1 MATPSMNL
9 SSAPK
14 RPTTGKLQPTNYG
27 ALSTLVVV
35 FFFWGFIA
43 AGNSVFIPFCKHF
56 FNLDQF
62 QSQLIDF
69 AFYLAYYIG
78 ALALF
83 AYGSFGGKDLVAK
96 WGYKKS
102 IVYGLLFSA
111 LGALAM
117 IIAVNANAF
126 VGMLAGLFIVGL
138 GFSLQQTAAQPFA
151 IELGDPST
159 GNSRVNLGGGVN
171 SFGTMIGPL
180 VVAFALFGTTAALTV
195 KQIAGLSLSK
205 VIILYSCVGVLF
217 IAAAAL
223 FQFSKKVPHGI
234 STEKTEKANKAL
246 YSLLIMTGLLIIMF
260 APVFSSYNSPNQKI
274 IEKTEKVVD
283 VQNSSVDSLVRATI
297 TNPSDSA
304 FANNFLM
311 DKSKVVIN
319 KQLDSLSNIN
329 PANIAVLKNINSD
342 IDKKN
347 SQISSLKVPLE
358 TYRVKWLFGALAIV
372 ILSLLI
378 SYMRAQKR
386 PDGWGAMK
394 YPQLILGMLALF
406 LYVGTEVTIVSNI
419 SDLLSKPE
427 FGSIP
432 SSQVALYISMYWG
445 SLMIGRWVA
454 SISAFDFKPSTK
466 KQLTFIVPLVAFIIV
481 LLVNAASG
489 YAVHI
494 LYYYI
499 ICVLIQIGAFYV
511 SKDKPA
517 RMLMIFGL
525 LGVIAMAIGLATT
538 GKIAIYAFISGGL
551 FCSIMWPAIFTLSV
565 AGLGKYTTQGS
576 AFLIMM
582 ILGGGVIPPI
592 QGKLADFLE
601 SRSTVVG
608 SGIHES
614 YWIPLLC
621 YAYITFFA
629 IFVKGVLKRQGI
641 DYENPVVE
649 ELEST
654 SPEGAHEL

>member
-1 MATPSMNL
+1 MEKLYIFILNLQFKTTDAMATPSMNL
-9 SSAPK
+9 SKAAPVAK
-14 RPTTGKLQPTNYG
+14 GKLQPTNYG

-43 AGNSVFIPFCKHF
+43 AGNSVFIPFCKHY

-111 LGALAM
+111 LGAVAM

-126 VGMLAGLFIVGL
+126 VGMLAGLFIVAL

-151 IELGDPST
+151 IVLGDPST

-180 VVAFALFGTTAALTV
+180 VVAFALFGTTAAITD

-205 VIILYSCVGVLF
+205 VIILYSGVGILF
-217 IAAAAL
+217 ILAAAL
-223 FQFSKKVPHGI
+223 FYFSKKVPHGI

-260 APVFSSYNSPNQKI
+260 VPVFSSY
-274 IEKTEKVVD
+274 KVD
-283 VQNSSVDSLVRATI
+283 LTNAPDSER
-297 TNPSDSA
+297 
-304 FANNFLM
+304 
-311 DKSKVVIN
+311 
-319 KQLDSLSNIN
+319 
-329 PANIAVLKNINSD
+329 IAM
-342 IDKKN
+342 
-347 SQISSLKVPLE
+347 E
-358 TYRVKWLFGALAIV
+358 TYRVKWLFGALAVV

-378 SYMRAQKR
+378 SYARAQRK

-394 YPQLILGMLALF
+394 YPQLVLGMLALF

-432 SSQVALYISMYWG
+432 SSQAALYISMYWG

-466 KQLTFIVPLVAFIIV
+466 QQLTFIVPMVAFAIV

-499 ICVLIQIGAFYV
+499 ICVLIQVGAFYV

-517 RMLMIFGL
+517 RMLLIFGL

-538 GKIAIYAFISGGL
+538 GKVAIYAFISGGL

-601 SRSTVVG
+601 SRSSVAG
-608 SGIHES
+608 AGIHQS
-614 YWIPLLC
+614 YWIPLVC

-629 IFVKGVLKRQGI
+629 FFVKGVLKRQGI
-641 DYENPVVE
+641 DYENPVDEVDQA
-649 ELEST
+649 T
-654 SPEGAHEL
+654 APEGAFDETPR

>member
-9 SSAPK
+9 SKPVKASG
-14 RPTTGKLQPTNYG
+14 GKLQPTNYG

-43 AGNSVFIPFCKHF
+43 AGNSVFIPFCKHY

-111 LGALAM
+111 IGAVAM
-117 IIAVNANAF
+117 IIAVNANTF
-126 VGMLAGLFIVGL
+126 VGMLAGLFIVAL

-180 VVAFALFGTTAALTV
+180 VVAFALFGTTAAITDQ
-195 KQIAGLSLSK
+195 QIAGLSLSK

-217 IAAAAL
+217 IAAALL

-260 APVFSSYNSPNQKI
+260 VPVFSSY
-274 IEKTEKVVD
+274 KVD
-283 VQNSSVDSLVRATI
+283 L
-297 TNPSDSA
+297 TNASDS
-304 FANNFLM
+304 
-311 DKSKVVIN
+311 DK
-319 KQLDSLSNIN
+319 
-329 PANIAVLKNINSD
+329 IAM
-342 IDKKN
+342 
-347 SQISSLKVPLE
+347 E
-358 TYRVKWLFGALAIV
+358 TYRVKWLFGALAVV

-378 SYMRAQKR
+378 SYVSAQKK
-386 PDGWGAMK
+386 PQGWGAMQ

-406 LYVGTEVTIVSNI
+406 LYVGTEVTIVSNL

-432 SSQVALYISMYWG
+432 SSQAALYISMYWG
-445 SLMIGRWVA
+445 SLMIGRWVG
-454 SISAFDFKPSTK
+454 SISAFELTESTK
-466 KQLTFIVPLVAFIIV
+466 KLLTFVVPMVAFAIV

-489 YAVHI
+489 YAVNI

-499 ICVLIQIGAFYV
+499 ICVLIQVGAFYV

-601 SRSTVVG
+601 SRSAVPG

-641 DYENPVVE
+641 DYENPVEIEDVIE
-649 ELEST
+649 PT
-654 SPEGAHEL
+654 SPEGGFDVPGN

>member
-9 SSAPK
+9 S
-14 RPTTGKLQPTNYG
+14 RPAKASGGKLQPTNYG

-43 AGNSVFIPFCKHF
+43 AGNSVFIPFCKHY

-102 IVYGLLFSA
+102 IVYGLVFSA
-111 LGALAM
+111 IGAIAM
-117 IIAVNANAF
+117 IIAVNADAF
-126 VGMLAGLFIVGL
+126 VGMLAGLFIVAL

-180 VVAFALFGTTAALTV
+180 VVAFALFGTTAAITDQ
-195 KQIAGLSLSK
+195 QIAGLSLSK

-217 IAAAAL
+217 IAAALL

-260 APVFSSYNSPNQKI
+260 VPVFSSYKVDLTNASETDKI
-274 IEKTEKVVD
+274 
-283 VQNSSVDSLVRATI
+283 A
-297 TNPSDSA
+297 
-304 FANNFLM
+304 M
-311 DKSKVVIN
+311 
-319 KQLDSLSNIN
+319 
-329 PANIAVLKNINSD
+329 
-342 IDKKN
+342 
-347 SQISSLKVPLE
+347 E
-358 TYRVKWLFGALAIV
+358 TYRVKWLFGALAV
-372 ILSLLI
+372 VVLSLLI
-378 SYMRAQKR
+378 SYVSAQKK
-386 PDGWGAMK
+386 PSGWGAMQ

-406 LYVGTEVTIVSNI
+406 LYVGTEVTIVSNL

-432 SSQVALYISMYWG
+432 SSQAALYISMYWG
-445 SLMIGRWVA
+445 SLMIGRWVG
-454 SISAFDFKPSTK
+454 SISAFELSEYAK
-466 KQLTFIVPLVAFIIV
+466 KWLTFIVPMVAFVIV

-489 YAVHI
+489 YAVQI

-499 ICVLIQIGAFYV
+499 VCVLIQVGAFYV

-517 RMLMIFGL
+517 RMLMIFGF
-525 LGVIAMAIGLATT
+525 LGVVAMAIGLATT

-551 FCSIMWPAIFTLSV
+551 FCSIMWPAIFTLSI

-592 QGKLADFLE
+592 QGKLADFLD
-601 SRSTVVG
+601 SRSDVPG
-608 SGIHES
+608 AGIHES

-641 DYENPVVE
+641 DYENPVDVE
-649 ELEST
+649 DMPTAPESAFDQT
-654 SPEGAHEL
+654 PNQK

>member
-9 SSAPK
+9 SSSPK
-14 RPTTGKLQPTNYG
+14 RSTTGKLQPTNYG

-43 AGNSVFIPFCKHF
+43 AGNSVFIPFCKHYF
-56 FNLDQF
+56 HLDQF

-83 AYGSFGGKDLVAK
+83 AYGAFGGKDLVAK
-96 WGYKKS
+96 WGYRKS

-111 LGALAM
+111 LGAVAM

-126 VGMLAGLFIVGL
+126 VGMLAGLFIVAL

-151 IELGDPST
+151 IMLGDPST
-159 GNSRVNLGGGVN
+159 GNGRVNLGGGVN

-180 VVAFALFGTTAALTV
+180 VVAFALFGTTAAITDE
-195 KQIAGLSLSK
+195 QIAGLGLGK
-205 VIILYSCVGVLF
+205 VIVLYSGVGVLF
-217 IAAAAL
+217 VAAAAL
-223 FQFSKKVPHGI
+223 FYFSKKVPHGVN
-234 STEKTEKANKAL
+234 TEKTEPAKKAL

-260 APVFSSYNSPNQKI
+260 VPVFDSY
-274 IEKTEKVVD
+274 KVD
-283 VQNSSVDSLVRATI
+283 L
-297 TNPSDSA
+297 TNAPEPERVA
-304 FANNFLM
+304 M
-311 DKSKVVIN
+311 
-319 KQLDSLSNIN
+319 
-329 PANIAVLKNINSD
+329 
-342 IDKKN
+342 
-347 SQISSLKVPLE
+347 E
-358 TYRVKWLFGALAIV
+358 TYRVKWLFGALAVV
-372 ILSLLI
+372 ILCLVI
-378 SYMRAQKR
+378 SNMSARKK

-394 YPQLILGMLALF
+394 YPQLVLGMLALF
-406 LYVGTEVTIVSNI
+406 LYVGTEVTIVSNL

-432 SSQVALYISMYWG
+432 SSQAALYISMYWG
-445 SLMIGRWVA
+445 SLMIGRWVG
-454 SISAFDFKPSTK
+454 SISAFEFKESTK
-466 KQLTFIVPLVAFIIV
+466 KLLTFVIPMVAFAIV
-481 LLVNAASG
+481 LIVNSLSG
-489 YAVHI
+489 YDVNI

-499 ICVLIQIGAFYV
+499 ICVLIQVGAFYA

-517 RMLMIFGL
+517 RMLLIFGL

-538 GKIAIYAFISGGL
+538 GKVAIHAFISGGL

-614 YWIPLLC
+614 YWIPLIC

-629 IFVKGVLKRQGI
+629 FFVKGVLKRQGI
-641 DYENPVVE
+641 DYENPIE
-649 ELEST
+649 EETELT
-654 SPEGAHEL
+654 SPEGALTNKNNA

>member
-1 MATPSMNL
+1 MATPSINL
-9 SSAPK
+9 PK
-14 RPTTGKLQPTNYG
+14 TKTVTTGKLQPTNYG

-43 AGNSVFIPFCKHF
+43 AGNSVFIPFCKHY

-111 LGALAM
+111 IGAVAM

-126 VGMLAGLFIVGL
+126 VGMLAGLFIVAL

-151 IELGDPST
+151 IVLGDPST

-180 VVAFALFGTTAALTV
+180 VVAFALFGTTAAITDQ
-195 KQIAGLSLSK
+195 QIAGLSLSK
-205 VIILYSCVGVLF
+205 VIVLYSGVGILF
-217 IAAAAL
+217 IAAALL

-260 APVFSSYNSPNQKI
+260 VPVFRSY
-274 IEKTEKVVD
+274 KVD
-283 VQNSSVDSLVRATI
+283 LTHA
-297 TNPSDSA
+297 SDSER
-304 FANNFLM
+304 
-311 DKSKVVIN
+311 
-319 KQLDSLSNIN
+319 
-329 PANIAVLKNINSD
+329 IAM
-342 IDKKN
+342 
-347 SQISSLKVPLE
+347 E
-358 TYRVKWLFGALAIV
+358 TYRVKWLFGALAVV
-372 ILSLLI
+372 ILTLLI
-378 SYMRAQKR
+378 SNLSAKR
-386 PDGWGAMK
+386 NAEGWGAMK
-394 YPQLILGMLALF
+394 YPQLVLGMLALF

-432 SSQVALYISMYWG
+432 SSQAALYISMYWG

-466 KQLTFIVPLVAFIIV
+466 QQLTFIVPLVAFAIV

-494 LYYYI
+494 MYYYI

-517 RMLMIFGL
+517 RMLLIFGL
-525 LGVIAMAIGLATT
+525 LGVTAMAIGLATT
-538 GKIAIYAFISGGL
+538 GKVAIYAFISGGL

-641 DYENPVVE
+641 DYENPAEVE
-649 ELEST
+649 DVIEPT
-654 SPEGAHEL
+654 SPEGGFDVPGN